1 MKILHL
7 NAGNETG
14 GGMSHIL
21 SLLNSLDHDEVVLG
35 VLEDGEMERRAKE
48 LSIDTVNFNQAFPY
62 DLSVLFQI
70 KRYIEK
76 EEISVVH
83 THGPRAN
90 VLMKMLKPTLSIPW
104 VLTLHSDPE
113 DDFIGHGVK
122 GEFFTRLHK
131 WVIRSA
137 DHCLAISESFKQLLL
152 KLGVP
157 DYKISTIY
165 NGIDF
170 NDKPDHTATK
180 QELGFSEDDFL
191 IGMVARLEP
200 VKQHEIA
207 IESFASLHKEH
218 QNAKLLLIGEGSRES
233 ELRHLCRQYNV
244 EKDVCFLGRRD
255 DVSSVL
261 PAMDVTLL
269 TSKSESF
276 PLVLLE
282 SARAQV
288 PVISTKVGGVNQLV
302 PSPKYGWVTESHQVS
317 EALKQAYERDC
328 AERQTMGQQF
338 YNFARSRYSLNHLAD
353 QVTKIYDLLYKLP
366 LENEVESHV

>member
-7 NAGNETG
+7 NTGNETG

-21 SLLNSLDHDEVVLG
+21 SLLSTLKHDEVVLG
-35 VLEDGEMERRAKE
+35 VLEEGEMVQRAKNLDIE
-48 LSIDTVNFNQAFPY
+48 TVNFNQAFPF

-76 EEISVVH
+76 KDIQIVH

-90 VLMKMLKPTLSIPW
+90 VLMKLLKPTLSIPW
-104 VLTLHSDPE
+104 VLTLHSDPD
-113 DDFIGHGVK
+113 DDFIGCGVK
-122 GEFFTRLHK
+122 GDFFTRLHK
-131 WVIRSA
+131 RMIRSA

-157 DYKISTIY
+157 DHKISTVY

-170 NDKPDHTATK
+170 NDYPEQVATK
-180 QELGFSEDDFL
+180 QDLGFSNDDFL

-207 IESFASLHKEH
+207 IQSFKELHKEH
-218 QNAKLLLIGEGSRES
+218 QNAKLLLIGEGTREAD
-233 ELRHLCRQYNV
+233 LRNLCRYYKI
-244 EKDVCFLGRRD
+244 ERDVHFLGRRE
-255 DVSSVL
+255 DVSSIL
-261 PAMDVTLL
+261 PAMDVTML

-288 PVISTKVGGVNQLV
+288 PVISTRVGGVSQLV
-302 PSPKYGWVTESHQVS
+302 PSSKYGWVAEPHQVS
-317 EALKQAYERDC
+317 EVLKQAYLSTER
-328 AERQTMGQQF
+328 ERMGQCF
-338 YNFARSRYSLNHLAD
+338 HDFARSRYSLNHLAN

-366 LENEVESHV
+366 IEEEIEFHV